1 MNQSKQ
7 FKARRP
13 LAAAAA
19 AALLLNAAAL
29 ASLSQLPTR
38 GERLLADTDAQPP
51 AAPMYAAMAGH
62 SGLHTRLTHL
72 VQHWLSLGAK
82 PAAVHG
88 AV

>member
-7 FKARRP
+7 LKARRP

-29 ASLSQLPTR
+29 ASLSRLPTR
-38 GERLLADTDAQPP
+38 GERLLADADAQPP
-51 AAPMYAAMAGH
+51 AAAMYAAMAGH
-62 SGLHTRLTHL
+62 SGLHTRLTRL
-72 VQHWLSLGAK
+72 VQHWLSLGTR
-82 PAAVHG
+82 PAAAHG